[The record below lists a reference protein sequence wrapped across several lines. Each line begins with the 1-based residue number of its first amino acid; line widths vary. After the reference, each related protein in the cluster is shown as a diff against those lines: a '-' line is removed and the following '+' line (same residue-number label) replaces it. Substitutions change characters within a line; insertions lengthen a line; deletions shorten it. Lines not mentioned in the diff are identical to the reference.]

1 MEECLVVHAT
11 LSASD
16 IISFTD
22 LMQKICPVCNRK
34 YSEEHNFCSKHSN
47 LVKLVYIK
55 DLVKICPKCH
65 KKYTKDD
72 NFCGFHDE
80 AIELCYIDDLTKQC
94 KACGSKYP
102 ENYNY
107 CIRCEWDGKL
117 EKIGEPEPP
126 KRVIRVRDI
135 KIKPNRLY
143 NFKKHKNNFT
153 ELDDLLSNENI
164 ELLEKFDFTHSQFDD
179 IIDNIIKIHNKVF
192 NDLIESSNI
201 DFDRLHILDKILLF
215 SKSFVKTDYKEGGG
229 DLGHF
234 AFNEI
239 YIDDRQENA
248 LQITSIIHELSHFLF
263 AEILE
268 QVVSAI
274 LNTDKTD
281 ALEAF
286 VCYTLVKDVF
296 FEVIDEYCAHT
307 VEGRFAILGYQ
318 DYGSF
323 ESLLTKFKKEHYTN
337 DHLEV
342 AKAIGNTFAG
352 YIKFIMESFIDE
364 TLREDIKKEFL
375 NLKDEKNYKGMFHET
390 DNFQSWD
397 KFKDSIRLM
406 LTRNID
412 EIISNK
418 DDIER
423 LYSYTMAF
431 KKNNS

>member
-1 MEECLVVHAT
+1 MQS
-11 LSASD
+11 LSVRD
-16 IISFTD
+16 TISSRD
-22 LMQKICPVCNRK
+22 LMQKVCPVCDRR
-34 YSEEHNFCSKHSN
+34 YSEEHNFCSRHSS

-72 NFCGFHDE
+72 NFCGLHDE
-80 AIELCYIDDLTKQC
+80 AIKLCYIDELTKQC

-102 ENYNY
+102 DSYNY
-107 CIRCEWDGKL
+107 CIRCEWDGRL

-126 KRVIRVRDI
+126 KRDVKVKDI
-135 KIKPNRLY
+135 KVRPNRLY
-143 NFKKHKNNFT
+143 NFKRHKNNYT

-164 ELLEKFDFTHSQFDD
+164 ELLEKFNLSQYQFDD
-179 IIDNIIKIHNKVF
+179 IIDRIIKTHDRIL
-192 NDLIESSNI
+192 NDLIDDYDL
-201 DFDRLHILDKILLF
+201 DFNHLHILDKMLLF
-215 SKSFVKTDYKEGGG
+215 SKSFVKTEYKEGGG

-239 YIDDRQENA
+239 HIDDRQENA
-248 LQITSIIHELSHFLF
+248 LQITTIIHELSHFLF

-268 QVVSAI
+268 QVVSTL

-296 FEVIDEYCAHT
+296 FDVTDEYCAHT

-323 ESLLTKFKKEHYTN
+323 ESLLKKFYKEKYTK

-342 AKAIGNTFAG
+342 AMTIGNTFAG

-364 TLREDIKKEFL
+364 ELREDIKKEYL
-375 NLKDEKNYKGMFHET
+375 NLNDTKNYDGIKYET
-390 DNFQSWD
+390 DKIQSWD
-397 KFKDSIRLM
+397 KFKDSIRLI

-412 EIISNK
+412 EIISNQE
-418 DDIER
+418 DIEK
-423 LYSYTMAF
+423 LYSYTRDF
-431 KKNNS
+431 KRNNS